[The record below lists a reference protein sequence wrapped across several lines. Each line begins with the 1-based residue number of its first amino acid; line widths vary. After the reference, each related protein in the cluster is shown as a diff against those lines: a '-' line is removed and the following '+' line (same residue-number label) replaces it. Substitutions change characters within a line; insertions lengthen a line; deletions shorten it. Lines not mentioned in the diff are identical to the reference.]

1 MNSEFTPE
9 VKVLGMVDSLEE
21 SSATNGA
28 EVAPEIDLSNL
39 PEDNANA
46 GSLEVALN
54 NSEPYMSGTL
64 HPFRGSAR
72 EPGSEPEG
80 RRGAAMMPQGSLL
93 NIPVNVQV
101 ILGSTRMSLHKVMS
115 LGPGSIVALDKEL
128 SEPVTLLVN
137 GNEVARGLIVVVNEK
152 TGQLGISLTDV
163 SSNGSSKTSSSR
175 TV

>member
-1 MNSEFTPE
+1 
-9 VKVLGMVDSLEE
+9 MVDSLEG
-21 SSATNGA
+21 SSAANGA
-28 EVAPEIDLSNL
+28 KAALENDLSSS
-39 PEDNANA
+39 PEDTVNA
-46 GSLEVALN
+46 GSLGVALK
-54 NSEPYMSGTL
+54 NSEANMSGVL
-64 HPFRGSAR
+64 PPF
-72 EPGSEPEG
+72 PGSPREADQESGG

-163 SSNGSSKTSSSR
+163 SANGTSKTASSR

>member
-1 MNSEFTPE
+1 
-9 VKVLGMVDSLEE
+9 
-21 SSATNGA
+21 
-28 EVAPEIDLSNL
+28 
-39 PEDNANA
+39 
-46 GSLEVALN
+46 
-54 NSEPYMSGTL
+54 MSGFVPPL
-64 HPFRGSAR
+64 PGSAR
-72 EPGSEPEG
+72 ELGSELED
-80 RRGAAMMPQGSLL
+80 RRGVATMPQGSLL

-163 SSNGSSKTSSSR
+163 CSNGSSKTSTSR
-175 TV
+175 TA